1 MSSLPH
7 QTSSGLVLVG
17 GVGELYQG
25 DLDLGR
31 LVVERLATEDLGPG
45 VLVEE
50 LHYGAVAVAQR
61 LEDLRPDLLIVV
73 GAVVSGRP
81 PGTVERKV
89 VEQPPRAA
97 ADVQRAVGDAIT
109 GYVGIDLVLEVAAGL
124 GALPERTIAIEVEPA
139 SVEPSEHL
147 SRDGAAALERV
158 LELVREEL
166 ARARPGSVAGS
177 RAGGPPA
184 SPPRATRRRTS

>member
-1 MSSLPH
+1 MI
-7 QTSSGLVLVG
+7 LVG
-17 GVGELYQG
+17 GVGELFQG

-31 LVVERLATEDLGPG
+31 RAVERLAAEDLGSG

-61 LEDLRPDLLIVV
+61 LEDLQPDLLILI

-81 PGTVERKV
+81 PGTVVRRV
-89 VEQPPRAA
+89 VEQAPRAA
-97 ADVQRAVGDAIT
+97 AEVQQAIGDAVT

-139 SVEPSEHL
+139 SVESSEEL
-147 SRDGAAALERV
+147 SAAGAAALEHA
-158 LELVREEL
+158 LEFVREEL
-166 ARARPGSVAGS
+166 RAGRDSAAGS
-177 RAGGPPA
+177 PAAVPPPF
-184 SPPRATRRRTS
+184 PPPESRPPTS

>member
-1 MSSLPH
+1 MSILI
-7 QTSSGLVLVG
+7 G

-31 LVVERLATEDLGPG
+31 RAVERLAAEDLGPD

-61 LEDLRPDLLIVV
+61 LEDVRPDLLIIV

-81 PGTVERKV
+81 PGTVVRRI
-89 VEQPPRAA
+89 VEQPPRDAA
-97 ADVQRAVGDAIT
+97 EVQRAVGDAVT
-109 GYVGIDLVLEVAAGL
+109 GYVGIDLVVEVAAGL
-124 GALPERTIAIEVEPA
+124 GALPRRTIAIEVEPA
-139 SVEPSEHL
+139 SVEASEEL
-147 SRDGAAALERV
+147 SEQGAAALERV

-166 ARARPGSVAGS
+166 RADRGSEAGS
-177 RAGGPPA
+177 PAGDPPMSPAPA
-184 SPPRATRRRTS
+184 SRRPTS

>member
-1 MSSLPH
+1 MI
-7 QTSSGLVLVG
+7 VLVG

-31 LVVERLATEDLGPG
+31 LAVERLATEDLGAN

-61 LEDLRPDLLIVV
+61 LEDLRPELLIVV

-81 PGTVERKV
+81 PGTVERRE
-89 VEQPPRAA
+89 VEQPARAA
-97 ADVQRAVGDAIT
+97 ADVQRAVGDAVT

-147 SRDGAAALERV
+147 SREGAAALERV

-166 ARARPGSVAGS
+166 ARARPGSGAGS
-177 RAGGPPA
+177 RAAVPPP
-184 SPPRATRRRTS
+184 SPRPESRRPTS

>member
-1 MSSLPH
+1 MSSLAE
-7 QTSSGLVLVG
+7 QSVRARVLVG

-31 LVVERLATEDLGPG
+31 HVVERLTHEDLGPG

-61 LEDLRPDLLIVV
+61 LEDLQPDLLILV

-81 PGTVERKV
+81 PGTVVRRV
-89 VEQPPRAA
+89 VEQAPRAA
-97 ADVQRAVGDAIT
+97 DEVQRAVGDAVT

-124 GALPERTIAIEVEPA
+124 GALPEQTIAIEIEPA
-139 SVEPSEHL
+139 SVEPSVDL
-147 SRDGAAALERV
+147 SSEGAAALERV
-158 LELVREEL
+158 LQLVRKEL
-166 ARARPGSVAGS
+166 RAHRGSEAEW
-177 RAGGPPA
+177 RAAGPPS
-184 SPPRATRRRTS
+184 SPRPESRRPTS

>member
-31 LVVERLATEDLGPG
+31 RAIERLAAEDLGPG

-61 LEDLRPDLLIVV
+61 LEDLRPDMLILV

-81 PGTVERKV
+81 PGTVVRRV
-89 VEQPPRAA
+89 VEQASRAA
-97 ADVQRAVGDAIT
+97 ADVQQAIGDAVT
-109 GYVGIDLVLEVAAGL
+109 GYVGIDLVIEVAAGL

-139 SVEPSEHL
+139 SVESSEEL
-147 SRDGAAALERV
+147 STEGAASLERV

-166 ARARPGSVAGS
+166 RAARGSAAGS
-177 RAGGPPA
+177 PAADPPV
-184 SPPRATRRRTS
+184 SPPRESRRQPS

>member
-1 MSSLPH
+1 MSILI
-7 QTSSGLVLVG
+7 G

-31 LVVERLATEDLGPG
+31 RAIERLAGEDLGPD

-61 LEDLRPDLLIVV
+61 LEDLRPDVLIIL
-73 GAVVSGRP
+73 GAVVGGRP
-81 PGTVERKV
+81 PGTVVRRV
-89 VEQPPRAA
+89 VEQAPRTAA
-97 ADVQRAVGDAIT
+97 EVQQAIGDAVT

-124 GALPERTIAIEVEPA
+124 GALPVRTIAIEVEPA
-139 SVEPSEHL
+139 SVDSSEEL
-147 SRDGAAALERV
+147 STEGATALERV

-166 ARARPGSVAGS
+166 RATRGSAAGS
-177 RAGGPPA
+177 PADGPPE
-184 SPPRATRRRTS
+184 SPPRASRPRTS